1 MGCGSSGHV
10 IAPAE
15 DGHKMANGNDKMT
28 NGNDKK
34 ASCNEA
40 NDTNKANEANETNR
54 ANGANSHHH
63 TDDLPTVVLPDTPAK
78 PRPPIAF
85 EIPIEEF
92 DVNPKATTPPP
103 HLQRL
108 LHPPPADIKLPD
120 IREKLAE
127 AEQRRLLILQ
137 QRAASAQKR
146 AQRMTKSSKINDDF
160 LGPEESK
167 HGPNVVTISPE
178 PGVCEDK
185 NI

>member
-1 MGCGSSGHV
+1 MDRGQNYGATRVWRCTWCLPRGFL
-10 IAPAE
+10 
-15 DGHKMANGNDKMT
+15 DGA
-28 NGNDKK
+28 
-34 ASCNEA
+34 
-40 NDTNKANEANETNR
+40 
-54 ANGANSHHH
+54 
-63 TDDLPTVVLPDTPAK
+63 
-78 PRPPIAF
+78 IAF

>member
-1 MGCGSSGHV
+1 MGCGSSGQV
-10 IAPAE
+10 VAPSE
-15 DGHKMANGNDKMT
+15 NGHKANGKDKV
-28 NGNDKK
+28 
-34 ASCNEA
+34 ASE
-40 NDTNKANEANETNR
+40 
-54 ANGANSHHH
+54 ANGANGGSRHHE
-63 TDDLPTVVLPDTPAK
+63 DNLPTVVLPETPVK

-92 DVNPKATTPPP
+92 DSSRKVTTPPP

-108 LHPPPADIKLPD
+108 LQPPPADIKLPD

-127 AEQRRLLILQ
+127 AEQRRLSILQ

-146 AQRMTKSSKINDDF
+146 AQRITKSYNEPAKINDDF
-160 LGPEESK
+160 LGADESK
-167 HGPNVVTISPE
+167 HGSNVVTISPE